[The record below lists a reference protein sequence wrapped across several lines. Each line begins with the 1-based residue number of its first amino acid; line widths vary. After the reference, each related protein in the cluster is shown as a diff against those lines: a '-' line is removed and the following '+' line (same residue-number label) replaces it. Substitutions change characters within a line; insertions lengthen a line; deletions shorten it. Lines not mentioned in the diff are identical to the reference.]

1 MATVSDLQQL
11 YIGYFGR
18 AADQAGLNFWLGAI
32 NNDGLSLANVHAAF
46 VNSAEYNAQYEG
58 LTVSEKVAAV
68 YENVLG
74 RVADDEGLA
83 FWTSAIEAGTI
94 TEDQL
99 IEGLLSGLSPV
110 DAQAISNKIIVAN
123 YYTSAKGDAY
133 NEASKTQSADILRPV
148 NDKVD
153 TVAIALG
160 EVAKVTGVTNAELAT
175 ALANLEAAQAAK
187 VAYAE
192 AYVNDEAV
200 TGSAAVTQADGDIA
214 QAVTDTLNTLNGATT
229 VAFAANDTAAVHAQ
243 KVQLAQ
249 TQAAEAV
256 AAARAEIAKIS
267 GLTSLVNTYTSQ
279 LAAADAASKAADAAL
294 IEANAELASFAVI
307 DGTPRQFVDAAN
319 GDFTVAGVIAFNA
332 TTKLYELNPAY
343 QPTASGNITA
353 ANKIA
358 AANQVVADVNAKV
371 AADKALTDATTA
383 VATTAGKITD
393 LNANGLN
400 LAGDLKAAL
409 DDQAALSKAITEYSE
424 AKAIA
429 AEWAAVGAAETA
441 AGEVFEDLGYN
452 LVNVI
457 ADVVANGEQDV
468 FVFSDLPLTNN
479 SAAVELG
486 VEAGDV
492 LFVGANYKLGVD
504 SNLTAPGIQG
514 GDNSAFEVF
523 FQQDGLNAKV
533 LVENSVFGSSAAGG
547 GEFTTITLTGVNVD
561 QLSFDAQTGLVSIA
575 AA

>member
-32 NNDGLSLANVHAAF
+32 NNDGLTLANVHAAF
-46 VNSAEYNAQYEG
+46 VNSDEYNAQYEG
-58 LTVSEKVAAV
+58 LTVGEKVAAV

-133 NEASKTQSADILRPV
+133 NEASKAESAEILRPV
-148 NDKVD
+148 TDKVD
-153 TVAIALG
+153 TVAAALDK
-160 EVAKVTGVTNAELAT
+160 VADVTGVTNSQLAT

-192 AYVNDEAV
+192 AYVNDENV
-200 TGSAAVTQADGDIA
+200 TGSDAVDQADQDIED
-214 QAVTDTLNTLNGATT
+214 AVDDTLTTLNGATT
-229 VAFAANDTAAVHAQ
+229 VVFAETDTAAVHAQ

-249 TQAAEAV
+249 TQASEAV

-267 GLTSLVNTYTSQ
+267 GLTPLVNTLNTQ
-279 LAAADAASKAADAAL
+279 VAAQTAAQAKADTAGV
-294 IEANAELASFAVI
+294 EANAELARFAVI
-307 DGTPRQFVDAAN
+307 DGNPRAFDDAPA
-319 GDFTVAGVIAFNA
+319 GDFEVAGVIKFNA
-332 TTKLYELNPAY
+332 TTKQYELDSTY
-343 QPTASGNITA
+343 QPTVGA
-353 ANKIA
+353 AEKIA
-358 AANQVVADVNAKV
+358 AAQALLTDVNAKA
-371 AADKALTDATTA
+371 AADKALDTANTA
-383 VATTAGKITD
+383 VTTTEGKITA
-393 LNANGLN
+393 LNSNGLT
-400 LAGDLKAAL
+400 LAGDLKSAL
-409 DDQAALSKAITEYSE
+409 DAQAALSKAITEYSE
-424 AKAIA
+424 AKAVA
-429 AEWAAVGAAETA
+429 AEWAAVEAAETA

-452 LVNVI
+452 LVNVT
-457 ADVVANGEQDV
+457 ADVAANGEQDV
-468 FVFSDLPLTNN
+468 FVFSNLTLTNN

-492 LFVGANYKLGVD
+492 LFVGSNYKLGVD
-504 SNLTAPGIQG
+504 SNPATTTIEG
-514 GDNSAFEVF
+514 GDNSAFEIF
-523 FQQDGLNAKV
+523 FQQAGADAKV
-533 LVENSVFGSSAAGG
+533 LVENSVFGSSVAGG

-561 QLSFDAQTGLVSIA
+561 QLSFDAQTGLISIA